1 MADDIDDPDNPELTE
16 ADFARGGR
24 SARCIPSCTPLGSGS
39 RGRPKV
45 VRPKAYIGF
54 RFAADIVDSVKA
66 SGKGYNGRVEKVLRD
81 ALARGLI

>member
-16 ADFARGGR
+16 ADFARGR
-24 SARCIPSCTPLGSGS
+24 PFSEVHPELYASWKRS